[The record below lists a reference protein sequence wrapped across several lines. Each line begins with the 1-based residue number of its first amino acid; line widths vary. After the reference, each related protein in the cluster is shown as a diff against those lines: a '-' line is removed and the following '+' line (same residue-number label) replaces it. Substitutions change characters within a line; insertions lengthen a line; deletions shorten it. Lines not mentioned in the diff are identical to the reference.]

1 MTYVYKQASKTWER
15 RVEPNKTDPKDT
27 LDDAT
32 MHSYLQ
38 SASTAS
44 SRRTTRGK
52 ALTRLSWTLPFF
64 RAWVIKV
71 TRSVALSLVI

>member
-1 MTYVYKQASKTWER
+1 
-15 RVEPNKTDPKDT
+15 
-27 LDDAT
+27 

-38 SASTAS
+38 SAYYSIEPENDKGES
-44 SRRTTRGK
+44 ID
-52 ALTRLSWTLPFF
+52 TLELDAAVF

>member
-38 SASTAS
+38 SAYYSIEPENDK
-44 SRRTTRGK
+44 GK